1 MLQQWQEKNM
11 IQPISA
17 VGEKNNFLFES
28 FYIFI
33 LNISLLLS
41 DLFFLWLW

>member
-1 MLQQWQEKNM
+1 M

-28 FYIFI
+28 YIFI

-41 DLFFLWLW
+41 DFFSFGSDKFTFKPM